1 MSSEDRLQSNR
12 WELKYV
18 IDEETAGRVRKFV
31 SSYLE
36 PDENNDPR
44 QPNGYPVRSL
54 YLDSPNRKL
63 YWQTIQGAKNRFKLR
78 IRFYD
83 DEPHSPAFL
92 EIKRRVTTTIL
103 KKRAEVRREGIRR
116 LLVHGHASV
125 CELLGE
131 KASNAA
137 KYALHDFCRLRD
149 GISATGMAYVS
160 YLREA
165 YVSPVSN
172 QIRVTFDRQIEGGA
186 YEPGTGLIMPP
197 RLHPTKIGGVV
208 LELKFTDRFP
218 SWMGDVV
225 HTFNLEA
232 CPVPK
237 YIECVDA
244 LDRDCQRGRMT
255 RSGAMSR

>member
-1 MSSEDRLQSNR
+1 MVRRSERHANRPTATVERVQPMSSEDRLQSNR

-31 SSYLE
+31 NSYLE

-103 KKRAEVRREGIRR
+103 KKRAEVRRDWARPARGCPTRPRR
-116 LLVHGHASV
+116 
-125 CELLGE
+125 
-131 KASNAA
+131 
-137 KYALHDFCRLRD
+137 
-149 GISATGMAYVS
+149 
-160 YLREA
+160 
-165 YVSPVSN
+165 
-172 QIRVTFDRQIEGGA
+172 
-186 YEPGTGLIMPP
+186 
-197 RLHPTKIGGVV
+197 
-208 LELKFTDRFP
+208 
-218 SWMGDVV
+218 
-225 HTFNLEA
+225 
-232 CPVPK
+232 
-237 YIECVDA
+237 
-244 LDRDCQRGRMT
+244 
-255 RSGAMSR
+255 